1 MVVNDVM
8 VLVMA
13 ALHVRDDPAMVLV
26 VRRAGRVVV
35 GEGRRDGGGE
45 KSRARRGD
53 QKTVHSSFPI
63 GSMLA

>member
-1 MVVNDVM
+1 MVMFDVM
-8 VLVMA
+8 VVVMA
-13 ALHVRDDPAMVLV
+13 AFHVRHDPAMILV
-26 VRRAGRVVV
+26 VRRARRIVV